1 MYLKFI
7 FMSRKYLI
15 LSRESSR
22 QNHGHYEQGAGEGL
36 SVTRILLY
44 LPRYKIV
51 WFEKV
56 LTARASPHHK
66 QPTCKPILAD

>member
-15 LSRESSR
+15 LSRESPR

-44 LPRYKIV
+44 LPR
-51 WFEKV
+51 
-56 LTARASPHHK
+56 
-66 QPTCKPILAD
+66 